1 MAAPPTPQQG
11 GVLVARKGP
20 DSGKT
25 FSLTEGDNVIGRADA
40 AVQLSD
46 PQASRRHAVIR
57 RSDDKFIIY
66 DLGSTAGTIVDG
78 QKVEGIKI
86 KGTDTIS
93 LGGST
98 IVVMEP
104 SAG

>member
-1 MAAPPTPQQG
+1 
-11 GVLVARKGP
+11 
-20 DSGKT
+20 
-25 FSLTEGDNVIGRADA
+25 VIGRADA
-40 AVQLSD
+40 AVQLTD
-46 PQASRRHAVIR
+46 PQASRHHAVIR
-57 RSDDKFIIY
+57 RSGDKFIIY

-86 KGTDTIS
+86 KGTDTIT

-104 SAG
+104 NAG

>member
-1 MAAPPTPQQG
+1 M
-11 GVLVARKGP
+11 LVARKGP
-20 DSGKT
+20 DAGKT
-25 FSLTEGDNVIGRADA
+25 FQLVEGDNVIGRGEAT
-40 AVQLSD
+40 VQLSD

-57 RSDDKFIIY
+57 RSGDKFIVY

-86 KGTDTIS
+86 KGTDKIT
-93 LGGST
+93 LGSST